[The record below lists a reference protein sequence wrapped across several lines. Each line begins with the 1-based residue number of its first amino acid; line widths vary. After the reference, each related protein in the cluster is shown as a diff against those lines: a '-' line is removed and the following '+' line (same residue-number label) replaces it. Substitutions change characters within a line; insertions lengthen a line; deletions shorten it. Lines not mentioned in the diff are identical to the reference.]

1 MKKELCRKTNRGLR
15 NRMGLQVSES
25 KKRERDQGKVILR
38 IKFSHR
44 SRVQIPIVRVK
55 VTMQIVEG

>member
-1 MKKELCRKTNRGLR
+1 MKEELCRKTNRGLR
-15 NRMGLQVSES
+15 NRMSLQVSES
-25 KKRERDQGKVILR
+25 RERDQGKVILR

>member
-15 NRMGLQVSES
+15 KRMSLQV
-25 KKRERDQGKVILR
+25 RERDQGKVILR

>member
-1 MKKELCRKTNRGLR
+1 MKKELFRKTNRGLR
-15 NRMGLQVSES
+15 NRMSLQVSES
-25 KKRERDQGKVILR
+25 RERYQGKVILR